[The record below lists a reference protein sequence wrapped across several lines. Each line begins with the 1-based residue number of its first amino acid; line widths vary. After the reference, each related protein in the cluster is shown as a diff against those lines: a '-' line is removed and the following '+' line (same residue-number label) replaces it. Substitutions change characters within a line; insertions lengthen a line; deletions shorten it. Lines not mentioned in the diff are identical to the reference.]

1 MQNQLSSSY
10 AEKEEKMDIKLDEI
24 TYENELIN
32 NYLKMIEDIR
42 GDVGKILY

>member
-42 GDVGKILY
+42 EMWGKYSY